1 MRAKIIDTYNYCS
14 TKNNKTNLYKKEIY
28 TDEELLKTYVMRGRL
43 ASFIHIV
50 ERDNEV
56 IPSLESTKIYDYIN
70 IDPYLGIFYLEGIGY
85 ISKGNYDRDIV
96 DVYLYGKTS
105 DEAFKTAIYEYV
117 MNRSHSYELWNRE
130 SLNQEFN
137 ERFPNIEESNYH
149 GPFFF
154 AEHSLQLLRNYY
166 GNAIPKDLIDEFEEY
181 VKEVS
186 NMNVKFNYE
195 TNRFELKE
203 KLLSKGGV

>member
-14 TKNNKTNLYKKEIY
+14 SKNNRTNLYKKDTY
-28 TDEELLKTYVMRGRL
+28 TDEELFKTYFMREKL
-43 ASFIHIV
+43 VNFIHIV
-50 ERDNEV
+50 ERNNKE
-56 IPSLESTKIYDYIN
+56 IPLLESTKIYDYIN
-70 IDPYLGIFYLEGIGY
+70 IDPYLGIFYLDGIGY

-117 MNRSHSYELWNRE
+117 MNQSHSYELWNRE
-130 SLNQEFN
+130 TLNKEFTK
-137 ERFPNIEESNYH
+137 RFPNIEATDYH

-166 GNAIPKDLIDEFEEY
+166 GNAIPRDIVEEFEEY

-186 NMNVKFNYE
+186 NMNVKFRYE